1 MMGNFA
7 TETRIEAPVTEVWR
21 ALGEIGDIYRW
32 NPGVQ
37 ASHTTSEQGEGLGA
51 TRYCDLGGKNYL
63 DEEVVVWQPNE
74 KLTMRITGTNLP
86 FETADIRFALRPEG
100 EGTVVTVSPLYKL
113 KYSVMGKL
121 LDRVYVRKSYQKG
134 MEALLAGLKTHV
146 ENEAAAD

>member
-1 MMGNFA
+1 MGSFA
-7 TETRIEAPVTEVWR
+7 TETKIAAPVNEVWQ

-37 ASHTTSEQGEGLGA
+37 ASHTTSEEGEGLGA

-86 FETADIRFALRPEG
+86 FATADIRFTLRPENDA
-100 EGTVVTVSPLYKL
+100 TVVTVSPLYKL
-113 KYSVMGKL
+113 KYGLMGEM

-134 MEALLAGLKTHV
+134 MEALLAGLKTYV
-146 ENEAAAD
+146 EGEAIAN